1 MIILLSADDVNYWA
15 AYHPSP
21 EDEITVGESTPHSQ
35 CLFFPWKAKQTYLT
49 SKSQGNKSIEAMFN
63 SFWVC
68 VSVAGAKIFRGNGT
82 RVMKKVFIKQ
92 KNADSNRFDRNLSN
106 TSRLFVYFQIF
117 EWISSEKRGTCLDL
131 CTLLFSSLI
140 DHFLWLSTFGQSV
153 GSMPMCVGISKV

>member
-1 MIILLSADDVNYWA
+1 MHNVACGRMIILLSADDVNYWA
-15 AYHPSP
+15 AYHSSP

-82 RVMKKVFIKQ
+82 RVMIKVFIKQ
-92 KNADSNRFDRNLSN
+92 KTQIPIALIAIFQTHRVCLYIFRFLSGYRAKKGGLVLTCVPFFFRVWLI
-106 TSRLFVYFQIF
+106 TS
-117 EWISSEKRGTCLDL
+117 
-131 CTLLFSSLI
+131 
-140 DHFLWLSTFGQSV
+140 FG
-153 GSMPMCVGISKV
+153 